1 MNKGDC
7 KMIKEFNHQNGSY
20 IESNGARIYFEEIGD
35 NTKPVMVMLHGGFG
49 TMVDY
54 NGMTPYLSEN
64 FRIIGIDSRGQ
75 GKSTLG
81 NPKDLTY
88 QQMSKDTEL
97 VLEKLGINKVI
108 LIGFS
113 DGGDIGYRMAISS
126 KIKIAKLIAIGS
138 PWHFNNY
145 SEEVKEIFS
154 RITPESWKS
163 KFPQTFEKYEN
174 VNPEPDFNKLT
185 DALLGCWTDEKE
197 SGYPGENVKKINCP
211 TLLIKGDQDYFFSGE
226 SIVQL
231 TNLIE
236 GSLLFVIP
244 NAQHEV
250 YEDQPEIL
258 KIGLNQF
265 LTTD

>member
-1 MNKGDC
+1 
-7 KMIKEFNHQNGSY
+7 MIKEFNHKNGHY
-20 IESNGARIYFEEIGD
+20 IESNGAKIYFEEIGD

-49 TMVDY
+49 TMEDY
-54 NGMTPYLSEN
+54 NSMTSYLSKN
-64 FRIIGIDSRGQ
+64 FRIIGIDNRGQ

-88 QQMSKDTEL
+88 QQMSKDTEM
-97 VLEKLGINKVI
+97 VLEQLGIDKII
-108 LIGFS
+108 LVGFS
-113 DGGDIGYRMAISS
+113 DGGDIGYRLAISS
-126 KIKIAKLIAIGS
+126 KVKIEKLIAIGA

-145 SEEVKEIFS
+145 SEVAKEIFN
-154 RITPESWKS
+154 RVTPESWKD

-174 VNPEPDFNKLT
+174 LNPEPDFSKLT
-185 DALLGCWTDEKE
+185 YALIDLWTDEKN
-197 SGYPGENVKKINCP
+197 SGYPKENVKNISCP

-226 SIVQL
+226 SIVNL
-231 TNLIE
+231 NNLIE
-236 GSLLFVIP
+236 GSLLFIIP

-265 LTTD
+265 LKMN